1 MSLFSGLLSLSAGT
15 GALGRV
21 GLGQEGKVCPVGRK
35 ERSHRT
41 VFTPYNLVAIKA
53 VAGAIG

>member
-1 MSLFSGLLSLSAGT
+1 MHWAEWASGTLT
-15 GALGRV
+15 
-21 GLGQEGKVCPVGRK
+21 VGRK

-41 VFTPYNLVAIKA
+41 VFTPYNLLAIKA